1 MVGIF
6 VHFAYWI
13 VLGNV
18 NPLQIER
25 NIKKQMYVNLYELQ
39 MNFEQHSASN
49 SIWILL
55 EMPLLLICI
64 KSVTEC
70 LLKYSY
76 PHFFKV
82 GPHEQNPVS
91 QIALD
96 KIYYLADQMFDPTNF
111 YSRIPL
117 LDSDFGSEQ
126 TIRGSYLERKFIRKR
141 LYATSPFMDLIISNP

>member
-82 GPHEQNPVS
+82 GPHE
-91 QIALD
+91 
-96 KIYYLADQMFDPTNF
+96 
-111 YSRIPL
+111 
-117 LDSDFGSEQ
+117 
-126 TIRGSYLERKFIRKR
+126 
-141 LYATSPFMDLIISNP
+141 